1 MVLQAKRKAV
11 ASNKAPAKIDL
22 VPLPLFRVKMP
33 GKKKVD
39 FHSLQLE
46 RGRFEAHGM
55 EISVMV

>member
-33 GKKKVD
+33 GKKKLD
-39 FHSLQLE
+39 FIPYSW
-46 RGRFEAHGM
+46 
-55 EISVMV
+55 SVADSKLMARRYR